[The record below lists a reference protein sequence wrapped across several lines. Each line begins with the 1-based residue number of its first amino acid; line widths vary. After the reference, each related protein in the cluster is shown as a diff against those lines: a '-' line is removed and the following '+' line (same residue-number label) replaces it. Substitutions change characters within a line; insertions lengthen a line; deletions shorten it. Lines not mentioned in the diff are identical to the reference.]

1 MIITLDGPSGSGKS
15 TIAQMLAEKLGY
27 FYLNSGYL
35 YRALGYI
42 LVKHYGY
49 SEEKLRNP
57 DFADVEDC
65 LLSGSFVYNYV
76 CGRATV
82 FFKADITDQL
92 KQVEVSEYASLIS
105 RHAEVREILVEYQ
118 RNLAQAKRCMVVEGR
133 DCGSKVFYDAAV
145 KFFVTARAEVRAQRL
160 QKDQAKL
167 GNILSY
173 AAADE
178 LVSRRDNRDATRK
191 HAPLVQPAGCVLIDT
206 SDHRPDE
213 ILDKMLAIITAAS
226 VSL

>member
-65 LLSGSFVYNYV
+65 LLSGCFVYNYV
-76 CGRATV
+76 GGRATV

-118 RNLAQAKRCMVVEGR
+118 RNLAAEKRSMVVEGR
-133 DCGSKVFYDAAV
+133 DCGSKVFDDARV
-145 KFFVTARAEVRAQRL
+145 KFFITASSEIRARRL
-160 QKDQAKL
+160 QKDQEKL
-167 GNILSY
+167 GKILSY
-173 AAADE
+173 EEAYE
-178 LVSRRDNRDATRK
+178 FVFRRDNRDKTRQ
-191 HAPLVQPAGCVLIDT
+191 HAPLVQPEGCVLIDT
-206 SDHRPDE
+206 SDHTPDE
-213 ILDKMLAIITAAS
+213 ILDKMLAIIAAAS
-226 VSL
+226 GSI